1 MNKRS
6 FTERLAETVCS
17 YKYDKLPDEVIS
29 MACKLFADMVGSAVA
44 GSVLPEAD
52 IIRKFALEDNNSPKS
67 TILGTW
73 EKTSD
78 INAAM
83 VNSYNSHILEMDDF
97 HSVSSQHP
105 GITVIPT
112 ALALAERYQ
121 LSGKKML
128 EAIVAGYE
136 AVIRVGEALGKSHYY
151 FWHTTCTAGGFG
163 SAAAAGIS
171 LNLNEEQMVHAF
183 GSAGSQAAGLWQF
196 LEENAMTKYLHC
208 AKANANGMIAA
219 NLAKNGLTGARY
231 ILEGKRGLLLATSQP
246 DHPERA
252 FESLGSEYKIMTAG
266 IKPWASC
273 RHTHSVIEACLNLKA
288 KYNFDYSKIDRIV
301 IETYKAAA
309 NVAKNNVSFDD
320 VRSAKFSIT
329 YCAALAL
336 IFGKVETYQFPLH
349 IKEERILNLVSKMEI
364 KTEPEFDNQWPEN
377 WNARVTVHTEGKQYQ
392 ERVSLAKGEI
402 KNPMTMQEVEDKFCD
417 MTSKILGKENARI
430 LVKRCFNVDQMDNVA
445 ALFKGLTHLC

>member
-1 MNKRS
+1 MKERS
-6 FTERLAETVCS
+6 YTERLSETVCG
-17 YKYDKLPDEVIS
+17 YKYDNLPDEVIS
-29 MACKLFADMVGSAVA
+29 MACKLFADLIGSAIA

-52 IIRKFALEDNNSPKS
+52 IIRKYILNDYNGPKS

-83 VNSYNSHILEMDDF
+83 VNGYNSHILEMDDF
-97 HSVSSQHP
+97 HAVSSQHP
-105 GITVIPT
+105 GITVVPT
-112 ALALAERYQ
+112 AFALAERYQ

-163 SAAAAGIS
+163 SAAAAGKL
-171 LNLNEEQMVHAF
+171 LNLDEEQMVHAF
-183 GSAGSQAAGLWQF
+183 GSAGSQASGLWQF

-208 AKANANGMIAA
+208 AKANANGVIAA

-252 FESLGSEYKIMTAG
+252 FESLGSEYKIMTVG

-273 RHTHSVIEACLNLKA
+273 RHTHSALEACLNLKA
-288 KYNFDYSKIDRIV
+288 KYKFDYSKIDHII
-301 IETYKAAA
+301 IETYEVAT
-309 NVAKNNVSFDD
+309 NVAKNNVSFDN
-320 VRSAKFSIT
+320 VRAAKFSMT

-336 IFGKVETYQFPLH
+336 IFGKVETDQFSRYM
-349 IKEERILNLVSKMEI
+349 KDERILNLVSKMEI
-364 KTEPEFDNQWPEN
+364 KVVPEFDEQWPEN
-377 WNARVTVHTEGKQYQ
+377 WNARVTVYTEGEQYQ
-392 ERVSLAKGEI
+392 ERVLLAKGEAR
-402 KNPMTMQEVEDKFCD
+402 NQMTMHEVEDKFCD
-417 MTSKILGKENARI
+417 MTSKILGEENAKT
-430 LVKRCFNVDQMDNVA
+430 LVKRCFNINQIDNVA
-445 ALFKGLTHLC
+445 DLFQRLD